1 MDTQVLLQIKV
12 STLTFLLSKTEGD
25 QKMKFLTTLCYVLV
39 IAMLAAACADYA
51 LDNMQENQNTRQ
63 ATIESLGL

>member
-1 MDTQVLLQIKV
+1 
-12 STLTFLLSKTEGD
+12 
-25 QKMKFLTTLCYVLV
+25 MKLLTTLCYVLV
-39 IAMLAAACADYA
+39 IAMLAVACADYA

>member
-1 MDTQVLLQIKV
+1 
-12 STLTFLLSKTEGD
+12 
-25 QKMKFLTTLCYVLV
+25 MKFLTTLCYVLV

-51 LDNMQENQNTRQ
+51 IDNMRENQNTRQ